1 MADSDEFAVDAGLG
15 ADAWTGPKFRR
26 GQGCVDEGGDHA
38 RNRMFRSGF
47 DGSGERDDAGRV
59 LVLTKVIPRKRHSAF
74 GDGAGLVQQN
84 RRDLLG
90 PFESG
95 RAAKQDA
102 ELGSS
107 SGRDEQ
113 CGWDG
118 EAECAR
124 AGDDEHCNGRGEG
137 FGE

>member
-1 MADSDEFAVDAGLG
+1 MSDSDEFPVDAGLG
-15 ADAWTGPKFRR
+15 ADAWTDLEFRR
-26 GQGCVDEGGDHA
+26 GQGRVDECGNHSGDG
-38 RNRMFRSGF
+38 MFRSCF
-47 DGSGERDDAGRV
+47 DGRGERDHAGRV
-59 LVLTKVIPRKRHSAF
+59 LVLAKVIPGKRHPAF

-90 PFESG
+90 PLECG
-95 RAAKQDA
+95 CTAQQDA
-102 ELGSS
+102 ELGAS
-107 SGRDEQ
+107 SGGDEQ

-124 AGDDEHCNGRGEG
+124 AGDDEDGNGWGEC